1 MKGGKM
7 TSLLSKEERTQ
18 VVNSHK
24 RNLAMNQ
31 YNLQV
36 SIIEENAKAT
46 KDSAAIQNLTETAA
60 AIDLQIAALDA
71 ELASIAKEPDPA

>member
-1 MKGGKM
+1 M

>member
-1 MKGGKM
+1 M
-7 TSLLSKEERTQ
+7 TNILSKEERTQ

-31 YNLQV
+31 YNVAISL
-36 SIIEENAKAT
+36 IEENAKSV
-46 KDSAAIQNLTETAA
+46 KDTASIQNLTDASS

>member
-1 MKGGKM
+1 M
-7 TSLLSKEERTQ
+7 TNILSKEERTQ

-31 YNLQV
+31 YNVEISL
-36 SIIEENAKAT
+36 IEENAKSV
-46 KDSAAIQNLTETAA
+46 KDTASIQNLTDASS

>member
-1 MKGGKM
+1 M
-7 TSLLSKEERTQ
+7 TNILSKEERTQ

-31 YNLQV
+31 YNVAISL
-36 SIIEENAKAT
+36 IEENAKSV
-46 KDSAAIQNLTETAA
+46 KDTASIQNLTDASS

-71 ELASIAKEPDPA
+71 ELASIAAEPDPA

>member
-1 MKGGKM
+1 M
-7 TSLLSKEERTQ
+7 TSILSKEERTQ

-31 YNLQV
+31 YNIEISL
-36 SIIEENAKAT
+36 IEENAKST
-46 KDSAAIQNLTETAA
+46 KDSATIKNLTDTSA

-71 ELASIAKEPDPA
+71 ELASIAAEPDPA

>member
-1 MKGGKM
+1 M
-7 TSLLSKEERTQ
+7 TSILSKEERTQ

-31 YNLQV
+31 YNIEV
-36 SIIEENAKAT
+36 SLIEENAKST
-46 KDSAAIQNLTETAA
+46 KDSATIKNLTDTSA

-71 ELASIAKEPDPA
+71 ELASIAAEPDPA